1 MNGYQ
6 VLKVTIP
13 GVNSGVNLLE
23 LFFLLLFHGPWTI
36 SDINDISSHRAP
48 PTCSA
53 MPFRSRHILSSDAIW
68 APRKAGRTSLVP
80 RTMECWKGQTNQ
92 WDVPTKLC
100 YWTLVAMSW
109 FLKRKASHLLF
120 LISKGRKKLTI
131 IILYPDD
138 SWSGLLLSYYRATK
152 TTFQKESGTAYHWP
166 LVNSACCW
174 AGPLVGHI
182 PYPGQVLANPLQ
194 RKVANQRGTHRER
207 KRCHQSSWFPASE
220 GACNRVR

>member
-1 MNGYQ
+1 
-6 VLKVTIP
+6 
-13 GVNSGVNLLE
+13 
-23 LFFLLLFHGPWTI
+23 
-36 SDINDISSHRAP
+36 
-48 PTCSA
+48 

-109 FLKRKASHLLF
+109 FLTRKASHLLF

-182 PYPGQVLANPLQ
+182 PYQCQ
-194 RKVANQRGTHRER
+194 RKTSLETPWNSWGLWDAETRGEM
-207 KRCHQSSWFPASE
+207 PARAGRGQISPRTRNHLIPTLHHHPVLPPPPLHHILLLPP
-220 GACNRVR
+220 GTKLDRPSVSPDLSTKGPLKSNGLS